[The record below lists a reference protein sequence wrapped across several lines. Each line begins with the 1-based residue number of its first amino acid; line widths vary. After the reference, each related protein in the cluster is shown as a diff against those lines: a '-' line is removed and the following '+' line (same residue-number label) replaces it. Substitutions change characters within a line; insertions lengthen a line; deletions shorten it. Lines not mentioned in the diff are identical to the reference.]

1 MMVIRSDKPPAS
13 ASSIAR
19 YLSGAGLALWAL
31 VMALAPDVGIDA
43 PWAWMAVFWILQIGV
58 GLTVLQLVLYLLSRT
73 EHVVRWP
80 LWLLVI
86 VSGVLGSVVLAP
98 LYWLIGEGLML
109 QTLGFAATNDDD
121 LDAKLV
127 FGLTAVVYEFVDI
140 VAPVTTAWIVVSWPR
155 LQGLIP
161 PLVSNDPTS
170 DDAPPQSSLAEG
182 ELAAAASWRAAI
194 PRELGD
200 DVIAVKSELQYL
212 RVFTAR
218 GSALILGALQEI
230 EDAEGQTGMR
240 VHRSWWVHAQHIHAV
255 RKKGDAAVC
264 VLSDGREVP
273 VSRRRKA
280 DVLAA
285 LEPTANP

>member
-1 MMVIRSDKPPAS
+1 MTAIPSDSAPAR

-43 PWAWMAVFWILQIGV
+43 PWVWMAVFWILQIGV

-73 EHVVRWP
+73 DNVVRWP

-127 FGLTAVVYEFVDI
+127 FGLRAVVYEFVDI

-155 LQGLIP
+155 LQGLVP
-161 PLVSNDPTS
+161 PLVSNGLAS
-170 DDAPPQSSLAEG
+170 DDTPPRSSRVEG
-182 ELAAAASWRAAI
+182 ELVAVASWRTAI

-200 DVIAVKSELQYL
+200 DLIAVKSELQYL

-218 GSALILGALQEI
+218 GSALILGALQDI
-230 EDAEGQTGMR
+230 EDAEGQNGVR
-240 VHRSWWVHAQHIHAV
+240 VHRSWWVHAQHIRAV

-264 VLSDGREVP
+264 VLSDGREIP
-273 VSRRRKA
+273 ISRRRKT

>member
-1 MMVIRSDKPPAS
+1 MTAISSDSAPAS
-13 ASSIAR
+13 AGSIAR
-19 YLSGAGLALWAL
+19 YLSGAGVALWAL

-58 GLTVLQLVLYLLSRT
+58 GLMVLQLALYFLSRT
-73 EHVVRWP
+73 NKTFRWP

-86 VSGVLGSVVLAP
+86 VSGLLGSFVLAP

-121 LDAKLV
+121 FDATLG
-127 FGLTAVVYEFVDI
+127 FGLSAVLHEFVDI
-140 VAPVTTAWIVVSWPR
+140 VAPVTAAWLVVSWPQ

-161 PLVSNDPTS
+161 PLVVQNFGSV
-170 DDAPPQSSLAEG
+170 G
-182 ELAAAASWRAAI
+182 ENTKESQIADEPAVARSWRSAI

-200 DVIAVKSELQYL
+200 DLIAVKSELQYL

-230 EDAEGQTGMR
+230 EDAEGQNGMR
-240 VHRSWWVHAQHIHAV
+240 VHRSWWVHTQHIQAV
-255 RKKGDAAVC
+255 QKKGDAAVC
-264 VLSDGREVP
+264 VLSDGRKIP

>member
-1 MMVIRSDKPPAS
+1 MMIVRSDKAPAS

-43 PWAWMAVFWILQIGV
+43 PWVWMAVFWVLQIGV

-73 EHVVRWP
+73 DNVVRWP

-127 FGLTAVVYEFVDI
+127 FGLTAVVHEFVDI

-161 PLVSNDPTS
+161 PLVSNDPAS
-170 DDAPPQSSLAEG
+170 DDAPPGSSIVED
-182 ELAAAASWRAAI
+182 ELAAVTSWRAAI

-200 DVIAVKSELQYL
+200 DLIAVKSELQYL

-285 LEPTANP
+285 LAPTANP

>member
-1 MMVIRSDKPPAS
+1 M
-13 ASSIAR
+13 
-19 YLSGAGLALWAL
+19 
-31 VMALAPDVGIDA
+31 
-43 PWAWMAVFWILQIGV
+43 
-58 GLTVLQLVLYLLSRT
+58 VLQLALYFLSRT
-73 EHVVRWP
+73 NKTFRWP

-86 VSGVLGSVVLAP
+86 VSGLLGSFVLAP

-121 LDAKLV
+121 FDATLG
-127 FGLTAVVYEFVDI
+127 FGLSAVLHEFVDI
-140 VAPVTTAWIVVSWPR
+140 VAPVTAAWLVVSWPR

-161 PLVSNDPTS
+161 PLVVQNFGSV
-170 DDAPPQSSLAEG
+170 G
-182 ELAAAASWRAAI
+182 ENTKESQIADEPAVARSWRSAI

-200 DVIAVKSELQYL
+200 DLIAVKSELQYL

-230 EDAEGQTGMR
+230 EDAEGQNGMR
-240 VHRSWWVHAQHIHAV
+240 VHRSWWVHTQHIQAV
-255 RKKGDAAVC
+255 QKKGDAAVC
-264 VLSDGREVP
+264 VLSDGREIP